1 MLLLNDKD
9 PVKSN
14 DSKHLSRAYYV
25 SGIFF
30 KLVIHINLSKLHG
43 STLDMFAIIL
53 FSYFSSTK

>member
-14 DSKHLSRAYYV
+14 DSKHLSRAYHV

-30 KLVIHINLSKLHG
+30 KLVIYINLLKLHG

-53 FSYFSSTK
+53 FSYFYRTK

>member
-14 DSKHLSRAYYV
+14 DSTHLSRAYHV
-25 SGIFF
+25 SDIFF
-30 KLVIHINLSKLHG
+30 KLVIHINLLKLHG

-53 FSYFSSTK
+53 FSYFYRTK